1 MIRPIAAAAALSIAA
16 MPAFATT
23 SDQFQMKVSIDRAQL
38 ETVEGAQQEFA
49 KLKQEIHERCVAE
62 SEARS
67 VAIPYAIRF
76 CDSRTVKSAVT
87 TINNANLTAAYKA
100 DAAR

>member
-67 VAIPYAIRF
+67 FAIPYAISF
-76 CDSRTVKSAVT
+76 CDSRTVKNAVT
-87 TINNANLTAAYKA
+87 TINDANLTAAYKA